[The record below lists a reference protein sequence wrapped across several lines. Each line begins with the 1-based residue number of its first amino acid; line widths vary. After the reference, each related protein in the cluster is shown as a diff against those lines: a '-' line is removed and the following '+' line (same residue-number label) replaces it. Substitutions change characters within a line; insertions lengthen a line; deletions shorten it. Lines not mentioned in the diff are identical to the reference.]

1 MMGRART
8 QIPDKR
14 ARRCA
19 HASRLHQ
26 PTSSYAL
33 KLWDTHG
40 ISELAK
46 RVSSPVPKL
55 SRFARQGSD

>member
-46 RVSSPVPKL
+46 RV
-55 SRFARQGSD
+55 